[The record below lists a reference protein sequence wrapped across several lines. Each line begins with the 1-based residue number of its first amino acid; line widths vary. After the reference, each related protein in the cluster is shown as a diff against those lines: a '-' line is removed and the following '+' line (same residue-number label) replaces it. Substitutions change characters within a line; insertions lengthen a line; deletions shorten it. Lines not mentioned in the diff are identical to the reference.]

1 MPEISVLIPY
11 YNDEDFL
18 RESIQSVLD
27 QTYTD
32 FELVLINHACTDS
45 SRKIARSF
53 EDGRIV
59 HIDLPVNAGA
69 GGGVILD
76 TFLNVARGKF
86 FKLFCADD
94 VLHADYLEK
103 CMEYMRENPDIDFCF
118 TNEAYID
125 GKGKVLPSSFYEERT
140 KHIVESD
147 DWNFMALVDYYHM
160 VSNLPFSS
168 CFLRKECFS
177 NVKIDFTIV
186 MMFDMSI
193 FLQMLLNDR
202 NIGFIKEKL
211 VSYRIHEGQ
220 ISSSTNEKKCMA
232 MSFFENIKFFRYF
245 FETEN
250 VRALQRL
257 LARND
262 LSQIENLR
270 LELARFYLTLP
281 IVTFQIAAY
290 EWLHDYF
297 QDEGH
302 RTDERYTI
310 AEFRNAYKHSDLAR
324 KCLCMGAS
332 VDDIGIKGILRILM
346 RKIVRK
352 VFPQRKKLSHL

>member
-45 SRKIARSF
+45 SHKIARSF

-76 TFLNVARGKF
+76 TFLKVARGKF

-94 VLHADYLEK
+94 VLYADYLEK
-103 CMEYMRENPDIDFCF
+103 CMEYMRENPNIDFCF

-125 GKGKVLPSSFYEERT
+125 VKGKVLPSSFYEGRA

-147 DWNFMALVDYYHM
+147 DWNFAALSDYWHRD
-160 VSNLPFSS
+160 SSLPFAS
-168 CFLRKECFS
+168 CFLRKECFC
-177 NVKIDFTIV
+177 NVRIDFTMV
-186 MMFDMSI
+186 MKFDVLI
-193 FLQMLLNDR
+193 FLQMLLNDK

-211 VSYRIHEGQ
+211 VSYRIHERQ
-220 ISSSTNEKKCMA
+220 ISSSANEEYVFS
-232 MSFFENIKFFRYF
+232 MSFFEYIECFRYF

-257 LARND
+257 LVRND
-262 LSQIENLR
+262 LSQIEDLR
-270 LELARFYLTLP
+270 LELAKFLLTLP
-281 IVTFQIAAY
+281 VVVSQITAY

-324 KCLCMGAS
+324 KCLCMGS
-332 VDDIGIKGILRILM
+332 LFDDIGIKGILRILM
-346 RKIVRK
+346 KKIVRK